1 MNPVVADQ
9 HQELGQSVLVVLPD
23 GPDRISRAGM
33 VVVHVAVPS
42 PGYLAAEFP
51 RIFGRWA
58 VLVAETQSSR
68 NLWCQA
74 SGMLG
79 AGSRACARH

>member
-1 MNPVVADQ
+1 MMNPVVADQ
-9 HQELGQSVLVVLPD
+9 RQELGQSVLVVLPD

-33 VVVHVAVPS
+33 VVVQS

-58 VLVAETQSSR
+58 VLVAETHSSR
-68 NLWCQA
+68 SL
-74 SGMLG
+74 
-79 AGSRACARH
+79 